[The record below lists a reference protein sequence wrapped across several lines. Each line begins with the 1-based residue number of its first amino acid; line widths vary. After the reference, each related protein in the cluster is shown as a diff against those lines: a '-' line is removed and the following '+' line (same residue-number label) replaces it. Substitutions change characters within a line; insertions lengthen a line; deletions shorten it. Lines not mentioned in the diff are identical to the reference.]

1 LNGSVDEKLLC
12 KYFEVLSTSSQSRRP
27 ESTRLAALH
36 SLNNF
41 APVLQLAFQTPPNP
55 FPVLP
60 AVCALFDLLSDDEYE
75 IRNVASQITATV
87 LGQDMISTPMGSEEK
102 LANAIVS
109 AFDYDTVEQ
118 IIIPIICRINL
129 SEILN
134 SPLDSMDN
142 LFAKEREN
150 VWRDEIYQLE
160 HYLTILFKCWS
171 KEKGAKNMLDSR
183 LFQFA
188 LDGLNLIEQIPEKN
202 KENPSGL
209 GWDNDVCETIMKIA
223 LIVDLL
229 NREAKT
235 KLLIGDQSELYFNFF
250 SRFS

>member
-1 LNGSVDEKLLC
+1 
-12 KYFEVLSTSSQSRRP
+12 
-27 ESTRLAALH
+27 
-36 SLNNF
+36 
-41 APVLQLAFQTPPNP
+41 
-55 FPVLP
+55 
-60 AVCALFDLLSDDEYE
+60 
-75 IRNVASQITATV
+75 
-87 LGQDMISTPMGSEEK
+87 MISTPMGSEEK

-118 IIIPIICRINL
+118 IIIPIVCRINL

-160 HYLTILFKCWS
+160 HYLAILFKCWS
-171 KEKGAKNMLDSR
+171 KEKGAENMLDSR

-188 LDGLNLIEQIPEKN
+188 LDGLNLIEQILEKN

-209 GWDNDVCETIMKIA
+209 GWDNDVCETIMKIG

-229 NREAKT
+229 NRETKT
-235 KLLIGDQSELYFNFF
+235 KLLIGDQSESYFNFF